1 MLKTSC
7 NKRLINTRSK
17 NLIKRITISAI
28 FIFSINIAFCAVEEE
43 PFFKIPNYDSL
54 NVNIHSKSSPNYYP
68 TIFERYMQG
77 DTTLT
82 LDNYH
87 HLYYGYTFNVNYNPL
102 IVNPLEDSLMM
113 VMARNRDSKYIS
125 PEIFKD
131 MERVALKSLYYNPF
145 DINVLNI
152 LTFINQMSG
161 NEQEAIKYGDK
172 VRKIK
177 EVILSSGN
185 GTSKNSPFHVISRRE
200 EESMLGSLGVE
211 SVKRSY
217 VTIDIEYFL
226 LKNRFNGSKGLFF
239 NIGRMWIK
247 APQDRKKPEK
257 KFEFNPTFNPKSK
270 RYIKPP
276 TF

>member
-17 NLIKRITISAI
+17 NLIKRLTISAI